1 VADLPLYPSGRTLDP
16 QLASQ
21 LTADW
26 AAPSPLR
33 GFPRTDKEVAGVFA
47 DLDGD
52 GIEEFVLLGLYGGPV
67 YQKRSG
73 RWEYVGQ
80 VHPQGDI
87 AHSYSPSTSFTTVEF
102 NFPSTS
108 DALRADLNSGKI
120 AAASPRWRELVVGAQ
135 RFQLDEDPRHLM
147 RAAQP

>member
-26 AAPSPLR
+26 AAPSPLTD
-33 GFPRTDKEVAGVFA
+33 FPRTDKEVAGVFA

-52 GIEEFVLLGLYGGPV
+52 GVEEFVLLGPYGGPV

-73 RWEYVGQ
+73 RWEYIGQ

-87 AHSYSPSTSFTTVEF
+87 AYSYSPSTSWTTVGF
-102 NFPSTS
+102 SFPSTS
-108 DALRADLNSGKI
+108 GALRADLDSGKF
-120 AAASPRWRELVVGAQ
+120 AAASPRWRELVVGAR
-135 RFQLDEDPRHLM
+135 RFQLNEDPRHLV
-147 RAAQP
+147 RTTQP